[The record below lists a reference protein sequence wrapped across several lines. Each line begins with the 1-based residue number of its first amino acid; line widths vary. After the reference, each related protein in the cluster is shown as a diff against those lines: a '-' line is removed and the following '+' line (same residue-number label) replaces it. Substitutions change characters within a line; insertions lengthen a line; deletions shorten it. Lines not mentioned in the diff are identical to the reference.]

1 MSWVE
6 RRPVGTI
13 ARRTATITG
22 LNVLSRATGFVRVVA
37 TASALGIAALG
48 DAYQRANL
56 VSNILFEL
64 LAGGL
69 LFSVLVPTFVAG
81 LDRGRR
87 DEMRALAGVLLGR
100 ALAALSVVVVAGIA
114 LGPVLDALPHR
125 GRGGRR
131 RAGRRRWSWVRSSCG
146 S

>member
-1 MSWVE
+1 M
-6 RRPVGTI
+6 
-13 ARRTATITG
+13 
-22 LNVLSRATGFVRVVA
+22 LSRATGFVRVVA

-114 LGPVLDALPHR
+114 LGPGADAVPHR
-125 GRGGRR
+125 AQGRTTPC
-131 RAGRRRWSWVRSSCG
+131 ASRRWSWVRSSCG

>member
-1 MSWVE
+1 MAGSSAAA
-6 RRPVGTI
+6 VGTI
-13 ARRTATITG
+13 ARKTATITG

-87 DEMRALAGVLLGR
+87 DECGLSPACSSDGR
-100 ALAALSVVVVAGIA
+100 S
-114 LGPVLDALPHR
+114 PPC
-125 GRGGRR
+125 
-131 RAGRRRWSWVRSSCG
+131 RSSSWPASPSARC
-146 S
+146 